1 MHFSEKEG
9 DIRLR
14 ILGIDPGTAI
24 TGYGLIETE
33 GAKLHLLDYGCIRTP
48 AHMPLPERLV
58 MIDAAANVLLEQA
71 QAEQVAVEQLFFNR
85 NTTTAFTVAQA
96 RGVLVLAAAKRGL
109 PLAEYTPLQVKQA
122 IVGYGR
128 AEKQQIQYMVAKM
141 LAMREIPRPDDAA
154 DALAIAICH
163 AHYYKT
169 RRLRGEE
176 RQ

>member
-1 MHFSEKEG
+1 MYFSEKEG
-9 DIRLR
+9 GIRLR

-33 GAKLHLLDYGCIRTP
+33 GAKLRLLDYGCIRTP